1 MAKRKRKSSGG
12 GAFGKSGSKRLSPT
26 VSEFEEDEGLEIFR
40 DRIGADHERR
50 AATMSRNFRSL
61 VGKSAEDMDVF
72 SKALFELS
80 LEDFLERYDPEPEA
94 HFRAIKH
101 LEDRGDEDSEE
112 SIRARVA
119 EALAID
125 PDCVD
130 AHLLLADLSADPEVI
145 IGHVSDAITAGRR
158 KREAML
164 EAAGDGLPDAALEV
178 IDRPYLEALH
188 ELANYQWLKGDREA
202 SRETCEILLAADP
215 DDLRDI
221 TPTLIALGILRGDF
235 EEASS
240 LIDSALMPGST
251 SVRYSRALLAFL
263 HAMEEFPDFEPEM
276 SSPEPF
282 GQVQSPKMRE
292 ARALLRSAIE
302 ASPWAIPFILDPRV
316 LLLRPTLV
324 YTLGDP
330 FDAIEFARLNYVN
343 WTVQVLP
350 SLWLVSEFGR
360 GGISAGIERRLRH
373 RPPVFLEALELL
385 DEIEPPGLDDPEV
398 NPFLGQFFQ
407 IAGEISEMMVER
419 GESPKGRRFRR

>member
-12 GAFGKSGSKRLSPT
+12 GAFGKSASKRLPST
-26 VSEFEEDEGLEIFR
+26 VSEFDEDEGFEVVR
-40 DRIGADHERR
+40 DRVGAEYERR
-50 AATMSRNFRSL
+50 AAVVSRNFQL
-61 VGKSAEDMDVF
+61 LAKKPGEEADEF

-80 LEDFLERYDPEPEA
+80 LEAFLERYDPEPEA

-101 LEDRGDEDSEE
+101 LEDRGDDDTEE

-130 AHLLLADLSADPEVI
+130 AHLLLADLSADPEAI
-145 IGHVSDAITAGRR
+145 IGDVSDAIAAGRR
-158 KREAML
+158 KHEAML
-164 EAAGDGLPDAALEV
+164 EDAGDGPPDAAIDV
-178 IDRPYLEALH
+178 FDRPYLEALH
-188 ELANYQWLKGDREA
+188 ELANYQWMKGEQDA
-202 SRETCEILLAADP
+202 SRETCEALLAVDP
-215 DDLRDI
+215 DDSRDI
-221 TPTLIALGILRGDF
+221 TPTLIALEFLRGDLD
-235 EEASS
+235 AVSS
-240 LIDSALMPGST
+240 LIDSAFLPGST

-263 HAMEEFPDFEPEM
+263 RAIEEFPDFEPEM
-276 SSPEPF
+276 SSPAPF
-282 GQVQSPKMRE
+282 GALQSPKMRE

-324 YTLGDP
+324 YSIGDP

-350 SLWLVSEFGR
+350 SLWLVSEFGGTR
-360 GGISAGIERRLRH
+360 MSHAVERRLRH
-373 RPPVFLEALELL
+373 HHPVFLEALELL
-385 DEIEPPGLDDPEV
+385 DEIDPPGLDDPEV
-398 NPFLGQFFQ
+398 NPYLGQFNN
-407 IAGEISEMMVER
+407 ISKDITEMMVEK

>member
-12 GAFGKSGSKRLSPT
+12 GAFGKSASKRLPST
-26 VSEFEEDEGLEIFR
+26 VSEFDEDEGFEVVR
-40 DRIGADHERR
+40 DRVGAEYERR
-50 AATMSRNFRSL
+50 AAVVSRNFQL
-61 VGKSAEDMDVF
+61 LAKKPGEEADEF

-80 LEDFLERYDPEPEA
+80 LEAFLERYDPEPEA

-101 LEDRGDEDSEE
+101 LEDRGDDDTEE

-125 PDCVD
+125 PDCAD
-130 AHLLLADLSADPEVI
+130 AHLLLADLSADPEAI
-145 IGHVSDAITAGRR
+145 IGDVSDAIAAGRR
-158 KREAML
+158 KHEAML
-164 EAAGDGLPDAALEV
+164 EDAGDGPPDAAIDV
-178 IDRPYLEALH
+178 FDRPYLEALH
-188 ELANYQWLKGDREA
+188 ELANYQWMKGEQDA
-202 SRETCEILLAADP
+202 SRETCEALLAVDP
-215 DDLRDI
+215 DDSRDI
-221 TPTLIALGILRGDF
+221 TPTLIALEFLRGDLD
-235 EEASS
+235 AVSS
-240 LIDSALMPGST
+240 LIDSAFLPGST

-263 HAMEEFPDFEPEM
+263 RAIEEFPDFEPEM

-282 GQVQSPKMRE
+282 GALQSPKMRE

-324 YTLGDP
+324 YSIGDP

-350 SLWLVSEFGR
+350 SLWLVSEFGGTR
-360 GGISAGIERRLRH
+360 MSHAVERRLRH
-373 RPPVFLEALELL
+373 HHPVFLEALELL
-385 DEIEPPGLDDPEV
+385 DEIDPPGLDDPEV
-398 NPFLGQFFQ
+398 NPYLGQFNN
-407 IAGEISEMMVER
+407 ISKDITEMMVEK

>member
-12 GAFGKSGSKRLSPT
+12 GAFGKSGSKRLSPA
-26 VSEFEEDEGLEIFR
+26 VAEFEEDEGLEIFR
-40 DRIGADHERR
+40 DRIDVDHERR
-50 AATMSRNFRSL
+50 AAASTRNFRSL
-61 VGKSAEDMDVF
+61 VGKSAEEMDVF

-112 SIRARVA
+112 SIRVRVA

-130 AHLLLADLSADPEVI
+130 AHLLLADLSPDHEVI
-145 IGHVSDAITAGRR
+145 IGHVRDAIAAGRR
-158 KREAML
+158 KREAVL

-188 ELANYQWLKGDREA
+188 ELANYQWLKGEREA
-202 SRETCEILLAADP
+202 SRETCETLLAADP

-221 TPTLIALGILRGDF
+221 TPTLIALGFLQGDF

-240 LIDSALMPGST
+240 LIDSAQFPGST

-263 HAMEEFPDFEPEM
+263 RAMEEFPDFEPEM

-282 GQVQSPKMRE
+282 GPVQSPKMRE

-350 SLWLVSEFGR
+350 SLWLVTEFGR
-360 GGISAGIERRLRH
+360 GGMSAGIERRLRH
-373 RPPVFLEALELL
+373 HHPVFLEALELL

-398 NPFLGQFFQ
+398 NPFLGQFFE

>member
-12 GAFGKSGSKRLSPT
+12 GAFGKSASKRPPSA
-26 VSEFEEDEGLEIFR
+26 VSEFDEDEGFEVVR
-40 DRIGADHERR
+40 DRIGAEYERR
-50 AATMSRNFRSL
+50 AAVVSRNFQL
-61 VGKSAEDMDVF
+61 LAKKQGEEVDEF

-80 LEDFLERYDPEPEA
+80 LEAFLDRYDPEPEA

-101 LEDRGDEDSEE
+101 LEERGDEDSEE
-112 SIRARVA
+112 SIRERVA

-130 AHLLLADLSADPEVI
+130 AHLLLADLAADPEAI
-145 IGHVSDAITAGRR
+145 IGHVTDATAAGQR
-158 KREAML
+158 KHEAML
-164 EAAGDGLPDAALEV
+164 AAAGDGPPDAAIDV
-178 IDRPYLEALH
+178 FDRPFLEALH
-188 ELANYQWLKGDREA
+188 ELANYQWMRGEREA
-202 SRETCEILLAADP
+202 SRETCEALLAVDP
-215 DDLRDI
+215 DDSRDI
-221 TPTLIALGILRGDF
+221 TPTLIALGFLGGDL
-235 EEASS
+235 ESVSS
-240 LIDSALMPGST
+240 VIDSAFLPGST

-263 HAMEEFPDFEPEM
+263 RAIEEFPDFEPEM

-282 GQVQSPKMRE
+282 GSLKSPKMSE

-316 LLLRPTLV
+316 ILLRPALA
-324 YTLGDP
+324 YSIGDP

-350 SLWLVSEFGR
+350 SLWLVSEFGGKR
-360 GGISAGIERRLRH
+360 MSPAIERRLRH
-373 RPPVFLEALELL
+373 HHPVFLEALELL

-407 IAGEISEMMVER
+407 IAGEISEMMVEK
-419 GESPKGRRFRR
+419 GESSKGRRFRR